1 MTHIV
6 SSFARSTLQ
15 RNMGDEVTI
24 RANPAYEAVEFDGET
39 FTKCRRA
46 LFYSFVLNA
55 HAHFLLMVCSWQ
67 RY

>member
-15 RNMGDEVTI
+15 RNMGNEVTI

-46 LFYSFVLNA
+46 LF
-55 HAHFLLMVCSWQ
+55 
-67 RY
+67 